1 MSTPDM
7 IDTLRDWAAVE
18 GAGSLGHVLEEAAE
32 MIEKYRD
39 LVDEMMK
46 LIKWC

>member
-18 GAGSLGHVLEEAAE
+18 GAGSLGHVLNEAAE
-32 MIEKYRD
+32 MLEKYK
-39 LVDEMMK
+39 EMVNIMMSMLK
-46 LIKWC
+46 EC